1 MYKFFVSHKL
11 TEGDITHLSDK
22 DSSFAINSLKIQTED
37 VLEIENYEAI
47 FHAIITDIQKNSIE
61 IEIKEKVREKDRIE
75 DIGVTVIQSLSNDSK
90 FNYFVEKSVEIGID
104 RIIPVESKYSLRTKN
119 KALRDYGLWKKIVKD
134 AKEQSRTQRESIIEE
149 PIRLSDLKLGKD
161 SNKICLATE
170 NIDTENLREYL
181 KDINIKK
188 PFVIAIGPEKGWGE
202 KDIQIFKTLGFR
214 FVKLGGNMLRT
225 ETAALVI
232 GSIIKYLKGEI

>member
-22 DSSFAINSLKIQTED
+22 DSSFAINSLKIQIED

-47 FHAIITDIQKNSIE
+47 FLAIITDIQKSSVE

-75 DIGVTVIQSLSNDSK
+75 DVEITVVQSLSNESK

-119 KALRDYGLWKKIVKD
+119 KALKDYGLWRKIVKD
-134 AKEQSRTQRESIIEE
+134 AKEQSRTQRETIIEK
-149 PIRLSDLKLGKD
+149 PIRLSDLKLEKD

-170 NIDTENLREYL
+170 NLETVNLREYL
-181 KDINIKK
+181 KEVNIKK

-214 FVKLGGNMLRT
+214 FIKLEGNMLRT
-225 ETAALVI
+225 ETSALVI